1 MQVNILADENVD
13 FRIIQELRNSGYH
26 VKSVIEDY
34 RGYSDS
40 EVLNVAKEFNS
51 IVLTLDKD
59 FGEWVFAH
67 NANPLGIIL
76 LRYHP
81 KDFLEITKTLLKLI
95 NQHGGLPPKKRT
107 WLCRIFN
114 SKLNRAQVA

>member
-13 FRIIQELRNSGYH
+13 FRIIQELRNSGH
-26 VKSVIEDY
+26 FVKSVLEDY

-40 EVLNVAKEFNS
+40 EILNVAKEFNS
-51 IVLTLDKD
+51 IILTLDKD

-67 NANPLGIIL
+67 NASPLGIIL

-81 KDFLEITKTLLKLI
+81 KDFSEITKTLLKLT
-95 NQHGGLPPKKRT
+95 NQYGSDLIGKFAVLTISKV
-107 WLCRIFN
+107 RIREIH
-114 SKLNRAQVA
+114 L